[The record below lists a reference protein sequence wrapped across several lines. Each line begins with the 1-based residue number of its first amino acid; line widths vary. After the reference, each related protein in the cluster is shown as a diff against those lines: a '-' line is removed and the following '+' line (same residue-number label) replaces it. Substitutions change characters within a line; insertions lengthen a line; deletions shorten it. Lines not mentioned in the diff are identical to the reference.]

1 MFSWDHAAALFDALR
16 KDYEYVLV
24 HAPATTQSFYGI
36 ENAALVDAVVLVLRA
51 EVTRKPL
58 LQGLKQQVL
67 DDGGKI
73 VGIAMT
79 YRRAYIPAFFYRFF
93 LNS

>member
-1 MFSWDHAAALFDALR
+1 M
-16 KDYEYVLV
+16 
-24 HAPATTQSFYGI
+24 
-36 ENAALVDAVVLVLRA
+36 VLVLRA

-58 LQGLKQQVL
+58 VQGLKQQVL

-79 YRRAYIPAFFYRFF
+79 YRRAYIPAIFYRFF